1 MVSILTLFLYSLSQL
16 QPLQSRCFLSTL
28 LVFYLLLT
36 FIGTNLLSSYE
47 VTLKLLQLVHKV
59 ALFLYQVLKR
69 LSNFVVFLDLVSKCL
84 FDNAQN
90 FTIG

>member
-16 QPLQSRCFLSTL
+16 QPLQSRCFLFTL

-47 VTLKLLQLVHKV
+47 VTLKLL
-59 ALFLYQVLKR
+59 
-69 LSNFVVFLDLVSKCL
+69 
-84 FDNAQN
+84 
-90 FTIG
+90 